1 MRRRQSGFGAPAFRS
16 CTADRS
22 ATAEG
27 GSEQGAGV
35 TDSWFRLR
43 RKPKGKNGAE
53 VVPARRA
60 TSAGGTA
67 TGEARRRADVVKPHR
82 RG

>member
-1 MRRRQSGFGAPAFRS
+1 MVQAKKK
-16 CTADRS
+16 
-22 ATAEG
+22 
-27 GSEQGAGV
+27 
-35 TDSWFRLR
+35 L
-43 RKPKGKNGAE
+43 KGKNGAE

-67 TGEARRRADVVKPHR
+67 MSEARRRADVVKPHR